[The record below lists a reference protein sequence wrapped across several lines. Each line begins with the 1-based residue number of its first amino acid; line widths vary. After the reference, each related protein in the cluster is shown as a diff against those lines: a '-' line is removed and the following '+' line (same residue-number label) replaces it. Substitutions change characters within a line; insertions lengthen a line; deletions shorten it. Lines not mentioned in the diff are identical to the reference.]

1 MGENKTCKRKKREAE
16 LERQKLL
23 ISAMQF
29 SFRVIANYVH
39 ILLRV
44 LRRDILQFGAVFC
57 AALFAFGGGF
67 YFALRSEVG
76 YVFDEATNK
85 TVFISDL
92 DVHPEETG

>member
-1 MGENKTCKRKKREAE
+1 M
-16 LERQKLL
+16 
-23 ISAMQF
+23 
-29 SFRVIANYVH
+29 
-39 ILLRV
+39 
-44 LRRDILQFGAVFC
+44 FC